1 MVDLFLAA
9 TLLIVE
15 GLLLHR
21 AQRQHARLRPLLPD
35 CGSIVDEADKVCVVV
50 PARNEVRN
58 ILNCLEDLL
67 AQTYPTEKL
76 RIVVVDDESD
86 DGTDR
91 IVEAIARRN
100 HNVRLLSSG
109 TLGKG
114 WTGKTQA
121 CWTGASACGG
131 SEWLC
136 FIDAD
141 MRAEPGLV
149 ASAVAEG
156 RRGADMLSL
165 APRHRLV
172 SFAERLMIPCGLYLL
187 GFQQRLESASS
198 RAQGDVTVAGQ
209 FILIRRSLYRRIGG
223 HAAVAGAICEDLELA
238 RLANRAGASVALRD
252 GSELLSTRMYDGW
265 GSLWPGFTKNALE
278 MFGGRS
284 KTLATAAVAVL
295 LSWTVVALPVVL
307 ALRPVRSIAD
317 EAALVVAVAA
327 AAVAVGFHVAG
338 SIHFR
343 IPLWCGVLFPAA
355 YTLGAAIALD
365 GLRLRLAGRVPWKGR
380 VYP

>member
-21 AQRQHARLRPLLPD
+21 AQRQHARLRPLARD
-35 CGSIVDEADKVCVVV
+35 CASIVDEADKVCVIV
-50 PARNEVRN
+50 PARN
-58 ILNCLEDLL
+58 ISNCVEDLL
-67 AQTYPTEKL
+67 AQTYPTENL
-76 RIVVVDDESD
+76 QIAVVDDESD

-100 HNVRLLSSG
+100 HNVRLLRSG
-109 TLGKG
+109 MLEKG

-121 CWTGASACGG
+121 CWTGALACGG

-141 MRAEPGLV
+141 MRAKPGLV

-156 RRGADMLSL
+156 RRGADFLSL
-165 APRHRLV
+165 APRHSLV

-187 GFQQRLESASS
+187 GFQQDLESASS
-198 RAQGDVTVAGQ
+198 RAGGEVTVAGQ
-209 FILIRRSLYRRIGG
+209 FILIRGSLYQRIGG

-238 RLANRAGASVALRD
+238 RLATRAGAMRD
-252 GSELLSTRMYDGW
+252 GAELRATRMYSGW
-265 GSLWPGFTKNALE
+265 ASLWPGFAKKALE
-278 MFGGRS
+278 MFGGPR
-284 KTLATAAVAVL
+284 KTLATAVAAVL
-295 LSWTVVALPVVL
+295 LSWTVVVLPVVL
-307 ALRPVRSIAD
+307 SLRPVRSLDDGTVLI
-317 EAALVVAVAA
+317 VAIAA

-338 SIHFR
+338 SVHFR
-343 IPLWCGVLFPAA
+343 IPLWYGLLFPAA

-365 GLRLRLAGRVPWKGR
+365 VLRLRLAKRVPWKGR